1 MKLAILDLYDN
12 TPNQGMRAITELVE
26 SYEHLLTNWQVYDVR
41 GKSELP
47 DLSYDI
53 YISTGGPGDPRGGD
67 GIWDKAYFRWVDRV
81 WDYNQQT
88 KGPKKYVFFICHSFQ
103 MAVYHFKLALVTERK
118 SESFG
123 TFRVH
128 KTEAGKSEPFFQG
141 LPDPFYVADFRHYQ
155 AIQPD
160 HSRFEQMGSSILALE
175 KIRPHVALERAVMA
189 IRFSDEMFGTQFHPE
204 ADPQG
209 MLKHF
214 GDRKRKA
221 WIIEHHSEE
230 KYQRM
235 MDHLNDPD
243 KILLTRQTILPAFM
257 ERAIAGHK
265 IPLGQS

>member
-1 MKLAILDLYDN
+1 MKLAILDLYDD

-26 SYEHLLTNWQVYDVR
+26 AYEHQLTGWKVFDVR
-41 GKSELP
+41 GKCELP

-53 YISTGGPGDPRGGD
+53 YISSGGPGDPRGGD
-67 GIWDKAYFRWVDRV
+67 GIWDKAFFEWIDRI

-88 KGPKKYVFFICHSFQ
+88 KGTKKYVFFICHSFQ
-103 MAVYHFKLALVTERK
+103 MAIYHFQLALVTDRK

-128 KTEAGKSEPFFQG
+128 KTKEGQSEPFFKG
-141 LPDPFYVADFRHYQ
+141 LPEPFYVADFRHYQ

-160 HSRFEQMGSSILALE
+160 QERFERMGAKILALE
-175 KIRPHVALERAVMA
+175 KKRPHIPLERAIMTV
-189 IRFSDEMFGTQFHPE
+189 RFSEEIFGTQFHPE
-204 ADPQG
+204 ADPEG

-214 GDRKRKA
+214 SDKKRKA

-243 KILLTRQTILPAFM
+243 KILLTRQTILPSFM
-257 ERAIAGHK
+257 DQAISNQK
-265 IPLGQS
+265 IPLSQS